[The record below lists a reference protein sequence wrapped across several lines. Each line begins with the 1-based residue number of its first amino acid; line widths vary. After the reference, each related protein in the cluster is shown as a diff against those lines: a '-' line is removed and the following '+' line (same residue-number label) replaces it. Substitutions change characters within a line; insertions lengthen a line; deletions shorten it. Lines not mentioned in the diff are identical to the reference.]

1 MRCRWSV
8 RSHILVHS
16 FSPCFYIFSGVF
28 RKGGVRLYR
37 VLYRKWRPKTFED
50 VTGQP
55 QVTQTLK
62 QELVA
67 GRIAHAYLFT
77 GSRGT
82 GKTTCAKILAKAINC
97 LNPIDGEPCGT
108 CEICRGIDEG
118 SVTDVVEIDAASN
131 NGVDNI
137 RMLREE
143 AGFTP
148 AMAKY
153 RVYIIDE
160 VHMLSIGAFNA
171 LLKTL
176 EEPPAHVVFILA
188 TTEVHKMPATILS
201 RCQRFEFK
209 RISPDDSAQR
219 LCYIAREEGADLDD
233 EAALLIARLAD
244 GALRDA
250 LSILDQ
256 CIGVSNHVTTEVVCS
271 TVGIVGREHLYQLV
285 DAAAS
290 QNSAKALELIDQ
302 LYRGSKDMARL
313 CEELSVYFRNMM
325 LIKTMKDARAF
336 IPVSEEEFQSLTK
349 QALSLSLT
357 AILHGLDTIQDA
369 LEKIY
374 RGANAR
380 ITFEMTMIQLCTPQL
395 DTSAE
400 ALLRRI
406 NALERKAIAPT
417 AASSVSAEN
426 DGVAAQQVTAPAVS
440 SDVAI
445 QQAAASAASSNVTAQ
460 QVTVPEVSNDVAVQQ
475 VTTSLETASSS
486 SQEPISKVPSE
497 AVVPNTLKTDG
508 ISSSSITNVEELP
521 ANMQTTTAKRITIS
535 QEPAQQV
542 SEETV
547 VTHPKVGGSAH
558 VLEEWPEILQILG
571 GYSKAIATAFTGT
584 NAFVS
589 GDYVLIDAP
598 SDSMAFELLRKSSQ
612 REQMRE
618 AIRQAT
624 GKVYKLG
631 PYRKKEDTHT
641 VNSDPLKQLAEQA
654 EQAGID
660 VQIK

>member
-1 MRCRWSV
+1 M
-8 RSHILVHS
+8 
-16 FSPCFYIFSGVF
+16 
-28 RKGGVRLYR
+28 YR

-406 NALERKAIAPT
+406 DALERKAIAPT

-445 QQAAASAASSNVTAQ
+445 QQAAASAASSDVTAQ
-460 QVTVPEVSNDVAVQQ
+460 QVTVPAVSNDVAVQQ

-521 ANMQTTTAKRITIS
+521 ANMQTTAAKRITIS
-535 QEPAQQV
+535 QESAQQV

-624 GKVYKLG
+624 GKVSKLG

>member
-1 MRCRWSV
+1 M
-8 RSHILVHS
+8 
-16 FSPCFYIFSGVF
+16 
-28 RKGGVRLYR
+28 YR

-521 ANMQTTTAKRITIS
+521 ANMQTTAAKRITIS
-535 QEPAQQV
+535 QESAQQV

-612 REQMRE
+612 REHMRE

>member
-1 MRCRWSV
+1 MRASGLCAIEHREPCQAGNRAALSEGLCAMQV
-8 RSHILVHS
+8 VCSFAYPS
-16 FSPCFYIFSGVF
+16 AYFSPCFYIFSGVF

-336 IPVSEEEFQSLTK
+336 IPVSEKEFQSLTK

-406 NALERKAIAPT
+406 DALERKAIAPT

-440 SDVAI
+440 S
-445 QQAAASAASSNVTAQ
+445 
-460 QVTVPEVSNDVAVQQ
+460 DVAVQQ

-598 SDSMAFELLRKSSQ
+598 SDSMAFELLRKSS
-612 REQMRE
+612 
-618 AIRQAT
+618 
-624 GKVYKLG
+624 
-631 PYRKKEDTHT
+631 
-641 VNSDPLKQLAEQA
+641 
-654 EQAGID
+654 
-660 VQIK
+660 

>member
-1 MRCRWSV
+1 M
-8 RSHILVHS
+8 
-16 FSPCFYIFSGVF
+16 
-28 RKGGVRLYR
+28 YR

-406 NALERKAIAPT
+406 DALERKAIAPT

-440 SDVAI
+440 SDVTA
-445 QQAAASAASSNVTAQ
+445 QQAAASAASSDVTAQ
-460 QVTVPEVSNDVAVQQ
+460 QVTVPKVSNDVAVQQ

-521 ANMQTTTAKRITIS
+521 ANMQTTAAKRITIS

>member
-1 MRCRWSV
+1 M
-8 RSHILVHS
+8 HS

-82 GKTTCAKILAKAINC
+82 SKTTCAKILAKAINC

-460 QVTVPEVSNDVAVQQ
+460 QVTVPEVRNDVAVQQ

-521 ANMQTTTAKRITIS
+521 ANMQTTAAKRITIS
-535 QEPAQQV
+535 QESAQQV

-598 SDSMAFELLRKSSQ
+598 SYSMAFELLRKSSQ

>member
-1 MRCRWSV
+1 M
-8 RSHILVHS
+8 HS

-380 ITFEMTMIQLCTPQL
+380 ITFEMTMIQICTPQL

-406 NALERKAIAPT
+406 DALERKAIAPT

-521 ANMQTTTAKRITIS
+521 ANMQTTGAKRITIS
-535 QEPAQQV
+535 QEPVQQT

-547 VTHPKVGGSAH
+547 VAQPKVGGSAH

-589 GDYVLIDAP
+589 GNYVLIDAP

>member
-1 MRCRWSV
+1 M
-8 RSHILVHS
+8 
-16 FSPCFYIFSGVF
+16 
-28 RKGGVRLYR
+28 YR

-82 GKTTCAKILAKAINC
+82 GKTMCAKILAKAINC

-406 NALERKAIAPT
+406 DALERKAIAPT

-445 QQAAASAASSNVTAQ
+445 QQAAASAASSDVTAQ
-460 QVTVPEVSNDVAVQQ
+460 QVTVPAVSNDVAVQQ

-521 ANMQTTTAKRITIS
+521 ANMQTTAAKRITIS
-535 QEPAQQV
+535 QESAQQV

>member
-1 MRCRWSV
+1 M
-8 RSHILVHS
+8 
-16 FSPCFYIFSGVF
+16 
-28 RKGGVRLYR
+28 
-37 VLYRKWRPKTFED
+37 
-50 VTGQP
+50 
-55 QVTQTLK
+55 
-62 QELVA
+62 
-67 GRIAHAYLFT
+67 FT

-612 REQMRE
+612 REQMRGGNT
-618 AIRQAT
+618 T
-624 GKVYKLG
+624 G
-631 PYRKKEDTHT
+631 YR
-641 VNSDPLKQLAEQA
+641 
-654 EQAGID
+654 
-660 VQIK
+660 

>member
-1 MRCRWSV
+1 M
-8 RSHILVHS
+8 
-16 FSPCFYIFSGVF
+16 
-28 RKGGVRLYR
+28 YR

-406 NALERKAIAPT
+406 DALERKAIAPT

-460 QVTVPEVSNDVAVQQ
+460 QVTVPKVSNDVAVQQ
-475 VTTSLETASSS
+475 VTTYLETASSS

-521 ANMQTTTAKRITIS
+521 ANMQTTAAKRITIS

>member
-1 MRCRWSV
+1 M
-8 RSHILVHS
+8 
-16 FSPCFYIFSGVF
+16 
-28 RKGGVRLYR
+28 
-37 VLYRKWRPKTFED
+37 
-50 VTGQP
+50 
-55 QVTQTLK
+55 
-62 QELVA
+62 VA

-406 NALERKAIAPT
+406 DALERKAIAPT

-460 QVTVPEVSNDVAVQQ
+460 QVTVPKVSNDVAVQQ
-475 VTTSLETASSS
+475 VTTYLETASSS

-521 ANMQTTTAKRITIS
+521 ANMQTTAAKRITIS

>member
-1 MRCRWSV
+1 M
-8 RSHILVHS
+8 
-16 FSPCFYIFSGVF
+16 
-28 RKGGVRLYR
+28 YR

-395 DTSAE
+395 DYQC
-400 ALLRRI
+400 RG
-406 NALERKAIAPT
+406 IAQK
-417 AASSVSAEN
+417 N
-426 DGVAAQQVTAPAVS
+426 
-440 SDVAI
+440 
-445 QQAAASAASSNVTAQ
+445 
-460 QVTVPEVSNDVAVQQ
+460 
-475 VTTSLETASSS
+475 
-486 SQEPISKVPSE
+486 
-497 AVVPNTLKTDG
+497 
-508 ISSSSITNVEELP
+508 
-521 ANMQTTTAKRITIS
+521 
-535 QEPAQQV
+535 
-542 SEETV
+542 
-547 VTHPKVGGSAH
+547 
-558 VLEEWPEILQILG
+558 
-571 GYSKAIATAFTGT
+571 
-584 NAFVS
+584 
-589 GDYVLIDAP
+589 
-598 SDSMAFELLRKSSQ
+598 
-612 REQMRE
+612 
-618 AIRQAT
+618 
-624 GKVYKLG
+624 
-631 PYRKKEDTHT
+631 
-641 VNSDPLKQLAEQA
+641 
-654 EQAGID
+654 
-660 VQIK
+660 

>member
-1 MRCRWSV
+1 MQ
-8 RSHILVHS
+8 
-16 FSPCFYIFSGVF
+16 CFHH
-28 RKGGVRLYR
+28 KGLPAGLQ
-37 VLYRKWRPKTFED
+37 LPKTFED

-250 LSILDQ
+250 LSILDL

-406 NALERKAIAPT
+406 DALERKAIAPT

-426 DGVAAQQVTAPAVS
+426 DGVAAQQVTAPAV
-440 SDVAI
+440 
-445 QQAAASAASSNVTAQ
+445 SSNVTAQ

-571 GYSKAIATAFTGT
+571 GYSKAIATAFTGKIGR
-584 NAFVS
+584 AS
-589 GDYVLIDAP
+589 C
-598 SDSMAFELLRKSSQ
+598 
-612 REQMRE
+612 RER
-618 AIRQAT
+618 
-624 GKVYKLG
+624 V
-631 PYRKKEDTHT
+631 
-641 VNSDPLKQLAEQA
+641 
-654 EQAGID
+654 
-660 VQIK
+660 

>member
-1 MRCRWSV
+1 M
-8 RSHILVHS
+8 
-16 FSPCFYIFSGVF
+16 
-28 RKGGVRLYR
+28 YR

-97 LNPIDGEPCGT
+97 LNPLDGEPCGT

-209 RISPDDSAQR
+209 RISSSDSAKR
-219 LCYIAREEGADLDD
+219 LCYIAKEEGAHLDE

-256 CIGVSNHVTTEVVCS
+256 CIGASNHVTTEVVCS
-271 TVGIVGREHLYQLV
+271 TVGIVGREHLYELV

-290 QNSAKALELIDQ
+290 QDAAKALEVIDQ
-302 LYRGSKDMARL
+302 LYNASKDMARL
-313 CEELSVYFRNMM
+313 CEEMSTYFRNMM

-357 AILHGLDTIQDA
+357 AILHGLDTIQDT

-395 DTSAE
+395 DTSVE

-406 NALERKAIAPT
+406 DALERKALAPT
-417 AASSVSAEN
+417 AA
-426 DGVAAQQVTAPAVS
+426 APTAVS
-440 SDVAI
+440 S
-445 QQAAASAASSNVTAQ
+445 ASKESSTI
-460 QVTVPEVSNDVAVQQ
+460 AVQQ
-475 VTTSLETASSS
+475 ATSPEESSETARKVVAFAETENSASQPPMSKAAPTEVVSNPLAANGVSSS
-486 SQEPISKVPSE
+486 SVANAESM
-497 AVVPNTLKTDG
+497 
-508 ISSSSITNVEELP
+508 P
-521 ANMQTTTAKRITIS
+521 AAKRITLS

-542 SEETV
+542 TEATV
-547 VTHPKVGGSAH
+547 VAHPQIGGSAH

-624 GKVYKLG
+624 GRVYKLG
-631 PYRKKEDTHT
+631 PYRRKEDTHT
-641 VNSDPLKQLAEQA
+641 VNSDPLKQLAKQA

>member
-1 MRCRWSV
+1 M
-8 RSHILVHS
+8 HS

-406 NALERKAIAPT
+406 DALERKAIAPT

-521 ANMQTTTAKRITIS
+521 ANMQTTAAKRITIS
-535 QEPAQQV
+535 QESAQQV

>member
-1 MRCRWSV
+1 M
-8 RSHILVHS
+8 
-16 FSPCFYIFSGVF
+16 
-28 RKGGVRLYR
+28 YR

-302 LYRGSKDMARL
+302 LYRGSKDLARL

-406 NALERKAIAPT
+406 DALERKAIAPT

-460 QVTVPEVSNDVAVQQ
+460 QVTVPKVSNDVAVQQ
-475 VTTSLETASSS
+475 VTTYLETASSS

-521 ANMQTTTAKRITIS
+521 ANMQTTAAKRITIS

>member
-1 MRCRWSV
+1 M
-8 RSHILVHS
+8 HS
-16 FSPCFYIFSGVF
+16 FWPCCYIFSGVF
-28 RKGGVRLYR
+28 RKGRVRLYR

-336 IPVSEEEFQSLTK
+336 IPVSEEGFQSLTK

-521 ANMQTTTAKRITIS
+521 ANMQTTAAKRITIS
-535 QEPAQQV
+535 QESAQQV

>member
-1 MRCRWSV
+1 M
-8 RSHILVHS
+8 
-16 FSPCFYIFSGVF
+16 
-28 RKGGVRLYR
+28 YR

-406 NALERKAIAPT
+406 DALERKAIAPT

-445 QQAAASAASSNVTAQ
+445 QQAAASGASSNVTAQ

-542 SEETV
+542 SEEMV

>member
-1 MRCRWSV
+1 
-8 RSHILVHS
+8 
-16 FSPCFYIFSGVF
+16 
-28 RKGGVRLYR
+28 
-37 VLYRKWRPKTFED
+37 
-50 VTGQP
+50 
-55 QVTQTLK
+55 
-62 QELVA
+62 
-67 GRIAHAYLFT
+67 
-77 GSRGT
+77 
-82 GKTTCAKILAKAINC
+82 
-97 LNPIDGEPCGT
+97 
-108 CEICRGIDEG
+108 
-118 SVTDVVEIDAASN
+118 
-131 NGVDNI
+131 
-137 RMLREE
+137 
-143 AGFTP
+143 
-148 AMAKY
+148 
-153 RVYIIDE
+153 
-160 VHMLSIGAFNA
+160 
-171 LLKTL
+171 
-176 EEPPAHVVFILA
+176 
-188 TTEVHKMPATILS
+188 MPATILS

-209 RISPDDSAQR
+209 RISPDDSARR

-256 CIGVSNHVTTEVVCS
+256 CIGVRNHVTTEVVCS

-336 IPVSEEEFQSLTK
+336 IHVSEEEFQSLTK

-395 DTSAE
+395 DTSTE

-406 NALERKAIAPT
+406 DALERKTIAPT
-417 AASSVSAEN
+417 VVAPTAVSSISAEN
-426 DGVAAQQVTAPAVS
+426 DGAAAQQVADPTVS
-440 SDVAI
+440 SEI
-445 QQAAASAASSNVTAQ
+445 
-460 QVTVPEVSNDVAVQQ
+460 AVQQ
-475 VTTSLETASSS
+475 VTTSLETASSDP
-486 SQEPISKVPSE
+486 QAPISKVPSE
-497 AVVPNTLKTDG
+497 AVVPNTLKIDG
-508 ISSSSITNVEELP
+508 VSSSSITNAAELP
-521 ANMQTTTAKRITIS
+521 ANMQTTVAKRITIS
-535 QEPAQQV
+535 QEPAQQTP
-542 SEETV
+542 EETIV
-547 VTHPKVGGSAH
+547 AQPKVSGSAH

-631 PYRKKEDTHT
+631 PYRKKEDAHT
-641 VNSDPLKQLAEQA
+641 VNSDPLKQLAKQA

>member
-1 MRCRWSV
+1 M
-8 RSHILVHS
+8 
-16 FSPCFYIFSGVF
+16 
-28 RKGGVRLYR
+28 YR
-37 VLYRKWRPKTFED
+37 VLYRKWRPKTFEG

-406 NALERKAIAPT
+406 DALERKAIAPT

-521 ANMQTTTAKRITIS
+521 ANMQTTAAKRITIS

>member
-1 MRCRWSV
+1 M
-8 RSHILVHS
+8 HS

-285 DAAAS
+285 DAAAL

-521 ANMQTTTAKRITIS
+521 ANMQTTAAKRITIS
-535 QEPAQQV
+535 QESAQQV

>member
-1 MRCRWSV
+1 M
-8 RSHILVHS
+8 HS

-406 NALERKAIAPT
+406 DALERKAIAPT

-445 QQAAASAASSNVTAQ
+445 QQAAASGASSNVTAQ

>member
-1 MRCRWSV
+1 M
-8 RSHILVHS
+8 
-16 FSPCFYIFSGVF
+16 
-28 RKGGVRLYR
+28 YR

-336 IPVSEEEFQSLTK
+336 IPVSEEGFQSLTK

-521 ANMQTTTAKRITIS
+521 ANMQTTAAKRITIS
-535 QEPAQQV
+535 QESAQQV

>member
-1 MRCRWSV
+1 M
-8 RSHILVHS
+8 
-16 FSPCFYIFSGVF
+16 
-28 RKGGVRLYR
+28 YR

-406 NALERKAIAPT
+406 DALERKAIAPT

-486 SQEPISKVPSE
+486 SQEPISKVLSE

-521 ANMQTTTAKRITIS
+521 ANMQTTAAKRITIS
-535 QEPAQQV
+535 QESAQQV

>member
-1 MRCRWSV
+1 M
-8 RSHILVHS
+8 
-16 FSPCFYIFSGVF
+16 
-28 RKGGVRLYR
+28 YR

-440 SDVAI
+440 CDVAI

-521 ANMQTTTAKRITIS
+521 ANMQTTAAKRITIS
-535 QEPAQQV
+535 QESAQQV

>member
-1 MRCRWSV
+1 M
-8 RSHILVHS
+8 
-16 FSPCFYIFSGVF
+16 
-28 RKGGVRLYR
+28 YR

-325 LIKTMKDARAF
+325 LIKTMKDASAF

-521 ANMQTTTAKRITIS
+521 ANMQTTAAKRITIS
-535 QEPAQQV
+535 QESAQQV

>member
-1 MRCRWSV
+1 M
-8 RSHILVHS
+8 
-16 FSPCFYIFSGVF
+16 
-28 RKGGVRLYR
+28 YR

-521 ANMQTTTAKRITIS
+521 ANMQTTAAKRITIS
-535 QEPAQQV
+535 QESAQQV

-641 VNSDPLKQLAEQA
+641 VNSVKAA
-654 EQAGID
+654 CRTSRASGN
-660 VQIK
+660 

>member
-1 MRCRWSV
+1 M
-8 RSHILVHS
+8 
-16 FSPCFYIFSGVF
+16 
-28 RKGGVRLYR
+28 YR

-82 GKTTCAKILAKAINC
+82 GKTTCAKKLAKAINC

-521 ANMQTTTAKRITIS
+521 ANMQTTAAKRITIS
-535 QEPAQQV
+535 QESAQQV

>member
-1 MRCRWSV
+1 M
-8 RSHILVHS
+8 
-16 FSPCFYIFSGVF
+16 
-28 RKGGVRLYR
+28 YR

-521 ANMQTTTAKRITIS
+521 ANMQTTAAKRITIS
-535 QEPAQQV
+535 QESAQQV

-598 SDSMAFELLRKSSQ
+598 SDSMVFELLRKSSQ

-641 VNSDPLKQLAEQA
+641 VNSYQL
-654 EQAGID
+654 
-660 VQIK
+660 

>member
-1 MRCRWSV
+1 M
-8 RSHILVHS
+8 
-16 FSPCFYIFSGVF
+16 
-28 RKGGVRLYR
+28 YR

-521 ANMQTTTAKRITIS
+521 ANMQTTAAKRITIS
-535 QEPAQQV
+535 QESAQQV

-547 VTHPKVGGSAH
+547 VTHPKLGGSAH

>member
-1 MRCRWSV
+1 M
-8 RSHILVHS
+8 HS

-37 VLYRKWRPKTFED
+37 VLYRKWHPKTFED

>member
-1 MRCRWSV
+1 M
-8 RSHILVHS
+8 
-16 FSPCFYIFSGVF
+16 
-28 RKGGVRLYR
+28 YR

-349 QALSLSLT
+349 QARSLSLT

-406 NALERKAIAPT
+406 DALERKAIAPT

-521 ANMQTTTAKRITIS
+521 ANMQTTAAKRITIS

>member
-1 MRCRWSV
+1 M
-8 RSHILVHS
+8 
-16 FSPCFYIFSGVF
+16 
-28 RKGGVRLYR
+28 YR

-406 NALERKAIAPT
+406 DALERKAIAPT

-426 DGVAAQQVTAPAVS
+426 DGVAAQQVTAPAAS
-440 SDVAI
+440 SD
-445 QQAAASAASSNVTAQ
+445 VTAQ
-460 QVTVPEVSNDVAVQQ
+460 QVTVPAVSNDVAVQQ
-475 VTTSLETASSS
+475 VTTSLETASSN

-521 ANMQTTTAKRITIS
+521 ANMQTTAAKRITIS

>member
-1 MRCRWSV
+1 M
-8 RSHILVHS
+8 
-16 FSPCFYIFSGVF
+16 
-28 RKGGVRLYR
+28 YR

-97 LNPIDGEPCGT
+97 LQPIDGEPCGT

-209 RISPDDSAQR
+209 RISPADSAQR
-219 LCYIAREEGADLDD
+219 LRYIAKEEGADLDD

-285 DAAAS
+285 DAVAS
-290 QNSAKALELIDQ
+290 QDSAKALELIDQ
-302 LYRGSKDMARL
+302 LYHSSKDMARL

-325 LIKTMKDARAF
+325 LIKTMKDASAF

-357 AILHGLDTIQDA
+357 AILHGLDAIQDA

-395 DTSAE
+395 DTNAE

-406 NALERKAIAPT
+406 DALERKAIAPT
-417 AASSVSAEN
+417 VTVSTAVSSASEEN
-426 DGVAAQQVTAPAVS
+426 DGVAS
-440 SDVAI
+440 
-445 QQAAASAASSNVTAQ
+445 QQAAAPAEAGSGDSKEPTSKA
-460 QVTVPEVSNDVAVQQ
+460 VPTE
-475 VTTSLETASSS
+475 
-486 SQEPISKVPSE
+486 
-497 AVVPNTLKTDG
+497 VVPNTLETDG
-508 ISSSSITNVEELP
+508 VSSSSITTAEGLP
-521 ANMQTTTAKRITIS
+521 ANMQTTAAKRITVP
-535 QEPAQQV
+535 QEPIQQAP
-542 SEETV
+542 EETV
-547 VTHPKVGGSAH
+547 VAHPKIGGPVH

-631 PYRKKEDTHT
+631 PYRKKENNPT

>member
-1 MRCRWSV
+1 M
-8 RSHILVHS
+8 
-16 FSPCFYIFSGVF
+16 
-28 RKGGVRLYR
+28 YR

-336 IPVSEEEFQSLTK
+336 IPVSEEGFQSLTK

-426 DGVAAQQVTAPAVS
+426 DGVAAQQVTAPTVS

-521 ANMQTTTAKRITIS
+521 ANMQTTAAKRITIS
-535 QEPAQQV
+535 QESAQQV

>member
-1 MRCRWSV
+1 M
-8 RSHILVHS
+8 
-16 FSPCFYIFSGVF
+16 
-28 RKGGVRLYR
+28 YR

-406 NALERKAIAPT
+406 DALERKAIAPT
-417 AASSVSAEN
+417 VVAPTTVSSVSAEN

-460 QVTVPEVSNDVAVQQ
+460 QVTVPAVSNDVAVQQ

-521 ANMQTTTAKRITIS
+521 ANMQTTAAKRITIS
-535 QEPAQQV
+535 QESAQQV

>member
-1 MRCRWSV
+1 M
-8 RSHILVHS
+8 
-16 FSPCFYIFSGVF
+16 
-28 RKGGVRLYR
+28 YR

-521 ANMQTTTAKRITIS
+521 ANMQTTAAKRITIS
-535 QEPAQQV
+535 QESAQQV

>member
-1 MRCRWSV
+1 M
-8 RSHILVHS
+8 HS

-219 LCYIAREEGADLDD
+219 LCYIAKEEGADLDD

-406 NALERKAIAPT
+406 DALERKTIAPT
-417 AASSVSAEN
+417 VVAPTTVSSISAEN
-426 DGVAAQQVTAPAVS
+426 DGAAAQQVADPTVSSDVTLLQATVPAVS
-440 SDVAI
+440 S
-445 QQAAASAASSNVTAQ
+445 
-460 QVTVPEVSNDVAVQQ
+460 EVAVQQ
-475 VTTSLETASSS
+475 GATSLETESSGP
-486 SQEPISKVPSE
+486 QEPISKVPSE

-508 ISSSSITNVEELP
+508 VSSSSITNVEELP
-521 ANMQTTTAKRITIS
+521 ANMQTTGAKRITIS
-535 QEPAQQV
+535 QEPVQQT

-547 VTHPKVGGSAH
+547 VAQPKVGGSAH

-641 VNSDPLKQLAEQA
+641 VNSDPLKQLAKQA